1 MHYRANDLMAA
12 EAEVSREKIGGKAG
26 EAQSMLYGLLGDG
39 PKAARVIEEEA
50 GRRELSWRTVE
61 ASKAT
66 LGVESKNVGG
76 AWVWALPDDRLPL

>member
-1 MHYRANDLMAA
+1 MAA